1 MTLTVEEPKTA
12 APKHAKPM
20 SKFDE
25 IVRPLVENGIPTPC
39 ELEFEEMCELAPRLA
54 HFVVSFVKCDCK
66 ERQSLAVCEPCLKAM
81 MEEAACYCLTCGVV
95 WAPAKSAIGD
105 VVRIRS

>member
-1 MTLTVEEPKTA
+1 MTLTIETPKTE
-12 APKHAKPM
+12 PKHAAKPV

-25 IVRPLVENGIPTPC
+25 IVKPLVEGDLGTVC
-39 ELEFEEMCELAPRLA
+39 ELEFEQMCELAPRLA
-54 HFVVSFVKCDCK
+54 HFMVSFVECECTK
-66 ERQSLAVCEPCLKAM
+66 RQVLAVCEPCMSGL

-95 WAPAKSAIGD
+95 WAPAKAAVGD